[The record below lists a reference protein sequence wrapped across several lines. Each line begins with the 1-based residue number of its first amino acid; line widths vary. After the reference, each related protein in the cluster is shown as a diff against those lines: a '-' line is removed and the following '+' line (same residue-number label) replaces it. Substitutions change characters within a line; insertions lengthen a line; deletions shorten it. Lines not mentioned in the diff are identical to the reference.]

1 MKDFVVRLE
10 PEVVRW
16 AVESSAMGHDAIAK
30 ALKVAPRQVGEWI
43 ETGSM
48 KYSKVRDLAKCVK
61 RPEAAL
67 LLQSPPE
74 EKLLIDYRVMSEEA
88 KKLSPDDTLNVRRVR
103 YAQSAA
109 KEMMDMQGAASEPE
123 IGTGA
128 VDTDS
133 PENVARNERKRLGV
147 EVRPDGILK
156 GATPKLY
163 SSLREA
169 VESLNILL
177 FQYPMDGGTVRGLSL
192 TGTTPYA
199 ILVNS
204 RDPIRTKI
212 VTLLHEYGHVLL
224 RRGGVCRE
232 SAYMASSGTR
242 DGRAEAWCDSFAAA
256 FLMPEEAF
264 VKKRGYLEKHPH
276 DAGSIVDKLAYEF
289 KASRHAAAMRAAS
302 LPGGRLAASYSAL
315 AQQSANK
322 YEQSRSKDGPDHIT
336 TLISQL
342 GKRFVRLTLSSH
354 SAGAITTQDAS
365 DYLGTNPRHLE
376 DIEARVSD
384 TA

>member
-10 PEVVRW
+10 PEVVKW

-48 KYSKVRDLAKCVK
+48 KYSKVRGLAKCVK

-74 EKLLIDYRVMSEEA
+74 EKVLIDYRVMSEEA

-109 KEMMDMQGAASEPE
+109 KEMMYLQGSASEPE
-123 IGTGA
+123 IGSGA
-128 VDTDS
+128 VDSDS
-133 PENVARNERKRLGV
+133 PEKVARNERKRLGV
-147 EVRPDGILK
+147 EVRPDGTLR
-156 GATPKLY
+156 GTSLKLY
-163 SSLREA
+163 SRLREA
-169 VESLNILL
+169 VESLNILV

-192 TGTTPYA
+192 MGTTPYA

-204 RDPIRTKI
+204 RDPIRTKS

-232 SAYMASSGTR
+232 SEGVASSDTKC
-242 DGRAEAWCDSFAAA
+242 GRAEAWCDSFAAA

-264 VKKRGYLEKHPH
+264 VKKRGQLEKHSH
-276 DAGSIVDKLAYEF
+276 DACSIVDQLADKF
-289 KASRHAAAMRAAS
+289 KASRHAAALRAAS

-315 AQQSANK
+315 VQHSANK
-322 YEQSRSKDGPDHIT
+322 YEQRQGKGRPDHIT
-336 TLISQL
+336 TLISKL
-342 GKRFVRLTLSSH
+342 GKRFVKLTLSSH

-365 DYLGTNPRHLE
+365 DYLGTNPQHLE
-376 DIEARVSD
+376 DIQARVSG
-384 TA
+384 AA